1 MIAGITE
8 KEQKIIEHILDKY
21 RKDYAF
27 FYYGSRVKGTYEK
40 TSDLDVLIKGKAEMP
55 LAILQEIKEEFDKSD
70 LPYIVNFSDYYKLD
84 SSFYERIKPDLIPYN
99 WQEVKLGDVC
109 KFQNGYAFKSS
120 QFTNN
125 GNIKII
131 KIKEIKEGKIIF
143 FDDSASVFY
152 NDKYKKYQVEN
163 DDILVALT
171 GDPVARPNPASWVG
185 RIAIFKGSEKALINQ
200 RVAKFLPNKTVLFPL
215 FIYYF
220 FRDFN
225 NFYNLA
231 KKATGSASQANIST
245 DMLENTEILLPPLD
259 VQKKIAGVLGAL
271 DDKIE
276 LNNKINQNLEAQA
289 QALFKSWFVD
299 FEPFGGQM
307 PSDWK
312 IGKLGD
318 ICECLLGGTPN
329 RNIPEFWNG
338 NIPWINSGEVNAFR
352 ITKPSE
358 YISELGLSKSAT
370 KLLPA
375 KTTVIAI
382 TGATLGKVSLLEI
395 NSCANQSVVGVL
407 PNSNIPYEFIY
418 PFVKHNIL
426 ELISHQTGGAQQ
438 HINKQ
443 NVEQIKLYIPPYGIL
458 HQYQTSVK
466 PIYKMIANNCFENT
480 RLAEVRDILLPKL
493 MSGEISVDDVKID

>member
-1 MIAGITE
+1 MN
-8 KEQKIIEHILDKY
+8 
-21 RKDYAF
+21 
-27 FYYGSRVKGTYEK
+27 
-40 TSDLDVLIKGKAEMP
+40 
-55 LAILQEIKEEFDKSD
+55 KS
-70 LPYIVNFSDYYKLD
+70 LLLNK
-84 SSFYERIKPDLIPYN
+84 KPQNN

-109 KFQNGYAFKSS
+109 FYVSQKMDTQSLSIYNYISTENMLPNKSGITNASSLPNISITPSFK
-120 QFTNN
+120 
-125 GNIKII
+125 K
-131 KIKEIKEGKIIF
+131 
-143 FDDSASVFY
+143 
-152 NDKYKKYQVEN
+152 
-163 DDILVALT
+163 DDILVSNI
-171 GDPVARPNPASWVG
+171 RPY
-185 RIAIFKGSEKALINQ
+185 FKKIWLAQFSGGCSNDVIVFRANKNIGS
-200 RVAKFLPNKTVLFPL
+200 KFLYYILSDDRFFEYSTQTSKGTKMPRGDKT
-215 FIYYF
+215 
-220 FRDFN
+220 
-225 NFYNLA
+225 A
-231 KKATGSASQANIST
+231 
-245 DMLENTEILLPPLD
+245 ILKYAVSLPPLD

-307 PSDWK
+307 PDDWK
-312 IGKLGD
+312 IGKLGG

-382 TGATLGKVSLLEI
+382 TGATLGRVSLLEI

-466 PIYKMIANNCFENT
+466 PIYKVIANNCFENT
-480 RLAEVRDILLPKL
+480 RLAELRDTLLPKL
-493 MSGEISVDDVKID
+493 MSGEINVDDVKILADKSSFTGEI